1 MRQLSKKIKI
11 QTYNLSFLELTIVMG
26 HQSSDVVHA
35 SLSSKYFVFFRN
47 FNWKAMTIEESLWNL
62 PCTIAV
68 AAFKAIVSSPRLRFQ
83 SFRDI
88 QKNNF
93 RVHQKKVVLKVVR
106 RFKSDRNIQSSQA
119 SRYQSCA
126 RQGLIVGA

>member
-1 MRQLSKKIKI
+1 MRCFSKKIEIK
-11 QTYNLSFLELTIVMG
+11 TYNLSFLELTIVVR
-26 HQSSDVVHA
+26 HQSSNVVHA
-35 SLSSKYFVFFRN
+35 SLSSENFVFFRN
-47 FNWKAMTIEESLWNL
+47 FNGKTMSVEESLWNL
-62 PCTIAV
+62 SCTVAV
-68 AAFKAIVSSPRLRFQ
+68 TAFKAIVSGPRLRFQ
-83 SFRDI
+83 SFRDV

-106 RFKSDRNIQSSQA
+106 RFKSDRHIQSSQA